1 MYPDFFNKQGGV
13 NKRPWVVF
21 LAKKKIISIELERY
35 GKFEFVY
42 LERSG
47 FSLYQRLVILR
58 SQVSEGVSCPSFK
71 I

>member
-1 MYPDFFNKQGGV
+1 MYPDFFNKQGGWD
-13 NKRPWVVF
+13 KLPWVIF
-21 LAKKKIISIELERY
+21 LAKKKISIKLERY

-47 FSLYQRLVILR
+47 FSLFQRLVILR
-58 SQVSEGVSCPSFK
+58 SQVSEGVSSPSFK